1 MDCACCKMKR
11 MGVEREK
18 GPLIYFSNDQLGLF
32 DSTE

>member
-1 MDCACCKMKR
+1 MDCACCEMKR
-11 MGVEREK
+11 MEREK